1 MSTQPKRKWLA
12 YLVVLGAA
20 VTIAFVGW
28 WLSNRAQEAQRQQM
42 MQGRR
47 GGGPGGPPG
56 MPGIPGGGGGGGGG
70 RGGFGMGQPMPVGT
84 ATAVAGDIAITLNGL
99 GTVTPL
105 RVVAVSP
112 QVSGQLRQVNFSEGQ
127 MVKQG
132 DLLAEIDPRTFQ
144 AALMQAQ
151 GVLARDRAQLANAK
165 ADLARYQKLA
175 SDNTIAKQQLDSQAA
190 LVRQY
195 EGTITADQGQV
206 DTATVNL
213 GYTKI
218 LAPVSGRVGLRQVD
232 PGNNVNANSTSI
244 VVVTQLKPID
254 VLFTIPEDNLPAV
267 LKQMHAGVALKVD
280 AWDRA
285 LANKLASGT
294 LASLDNQ
301 IDAATGTVKAKAEF
315 TNDDEG
321 LFPNQ
326 FVNVRVLLDTLHGA
340 TVIPTSALQRSATGL
355 FVYVVNPTDKTVAQ
369 RTVQTGPTEGERVAI
384 SSGIQPGEIVVTDGI
399 DKLREGSVVEL
410 AASTDASGTPTHAAA
425 PAKPADAQAGDSQRR
440 GGRGQWQGRRG
451 NGDAKPGDAPKAA
464 DAQQQAPANASV
476 QPKPA
481 DQSSKPADGR
491 Q

>member
-1 MSTQPKRKWLA
+1 LP
-12 YLVVLGAA
+12 YLVVFSAA
-20 VTIAFVGW
+20 VVIGLAGW

-42 MQGRR
+42 MQGRH

-56 MPGIPGGGGGGGGG
+56 VPGGGGGG

-84 ATAVAGDIAITLNGL
+84 ATAVTGDINIVLNGL

-105 RVVAVSP
+105 RVVTVSP
-112 QVSGQLRQVNFSEGQ
+112 QVSGQLRSVNFSEGQ
-127 MVKQG
+127 LVKQG

-144 AALMQAQ
+144 AALVQAQ
-151 GVLARDRAQLANAK
+151 GAMARDRAQLANAR

-175 SDNTIAKQQLDSQAA
+175 LDNTIAKQQLDSQAA

-195 EGTITADQGQV
+195 EGTVTADQGQV

-218 LAPVSGRVGLRQVD
+218 VAPVPGRVGLRQVD
-232 PGNNVNANSTSI
+232 PGNNVNANSTAI
-244 VVVTQLKPID
+244 VVVTQQKPID

-267 LKQMHAGVALKVD
+267 LKQMHAGIALKVD

-285 LANKLASGT
+285 LTNKLASGS

-315 TNDDEG
+315 ANEDES

-326 FVNVRVLLDTLHGA
+326 FVNVRLLLDTLHGV

-355 FVYVVNPTDKTVAQ
+355 YVYVVNAGDKTVAQ

-384 SSGIQPGEIVVTDGI
+384 SAGVQPGEIVVTDGI

-410 AASTDASGTPTHAAA
+410 AASTDASGATTHAAA
-425 PAKPADAQAGDSQRR
+425 PPKPADAQGDAQRR
-440 GGRGQWQGRRG
+440 AGGGARGQGQRAS
-451 NGDAKPGDAPKAA
+451 DAKPVGAANPAAP
-464 DAQQQAPANASV
+464 QTPANAPP

-481 DQSSKPADGR
+481 DQGSKPADGK

>member
-20 VTIAFVGW
+20 VAIALTGW

-42 MQGRR
+42 MMQGRR
-47 GGGPGGPPG
+47 GGGGGP
-56 MPGIPGGGGGGGGG
+56 PGIPGGGGGG
-70 RGGFGMGQPMPVGT
+70 RGGSGMGQPMPVGT
-84 ATAVAGDIAITLNGL
+84 ATAVTGDINIVLNGL

-105 RVVAVSP
+105 RVVTVSP
-112 QVSGQLRQVNFSEGQ
+112 QVSGQLRSVNFTEGQ

-132 DLLAEIDPRTFQ
+132 DLLAEIDPRSFQ
-144 AALMQAQ
+144 AALTQAQ
-151 GVLARDRAQLANAK
+151 GVLARDRAQLANAR
-165 ADLARYQKLA
+165 ADLVRYQKLA
-175 SDNTIAKQQLDSQAA
+175 LDNTIAKQQLDSQAA

-195 EGTITADQGQV
+195 EGTVTSDQGQV

-218 LAPVSGRVGLRQVD
+218 TAPVSGRVGLRQVD
-232 PGNNVNANSTSI
+232 PGNNVNTNSTAI

-267 LKQMHAGVALKVD
+267 LKQMHAGVSLKVD

-285 LANKLASGT
+285 LTNKLASGT

-301 IDAATGTVKAKAEF
+301 IDSATGTVKAKAEF
-315 TNDDEG
+315 VNDDES

-340 TVIPTSALQRSATGL
+340 TVIPTSALQRSSTGL
-355 FVYVVNPTDKTVAQ
+355 FVYVVNPADKTVAQ

-384 SSGIQPGEIVVTDGI
+384 NSGVQPGEIVVTDGI

-410 AASTDASGTPTHAAA
+410 AASTDASGAPTHAAA
-425 PAKPADAQAGDSQRR
+425 PAKPADAQGGDGQRR
-440 GGRGQWQGRRG
+440 AGRGQWQGKRG
-451 NGDAKPGDAPKAA
+451 GSDAKPADAPKPPGDAQPAAKPGDTPPAPK
-464 DAQQQAPANASV
+464 SG
-476 QPKPA
+476 
-481 DQSSKPADGR
+481 DQGSK

>member
-12 YLVVLGAA
+12 YLIVLGAA
-20 VTIAFVGW
+20 MAIALTGW
-28 WLSNRAQEAQRQQM
+28 WLANRAQDAQRQQM

-47 GGGPGGPPG
+47 GGGPGGPGGPPG
-56 MPGIPGGGGGGGGG
+56 MPGGVG
-70 RGGFGMGQPMPVGT
+70 RGNAPGMGQPMPVGT
-84 ATAVAGDIAITLNGL
+84 ATAVSGDINITLNGL

-105 RVVAVSP
+105 RVVTVSP
-112 QVSGQLRQVNFSEGQ
+112 QVSGQLRSVNFTEGQ

-132 DLLAEIDPRTFQ
+132 DLLAEIDPRTYQ
-144 AALMQAQ
+144 AALTQAQ
-151 GVLARDRAQLANAK
+151 GGLARDRAQLANAR
-165 ADLARYQKLA
+165 ADLVRYQKLA
-175 SDNTIAKQQLDSQAA
+175 LENTIAKQQLDSQAA

-195 EGTITADQGQV
+195 DGTITVDQGQV

-218 LAPVSGRVGLRQVD
+218 VAPVSGRVGLRQVD
-232 PGNNVNANSTSI
+232 PGNNVTANSTSI

-267 LKQMHAGVALKVD
+267 LKQMHAGIALKVD

-285 LANKLASGT
+285 LKNKLASGT

-301 IDAATGTVKAKAEF
+301 IDATTGTVKAKAEF
-315 TNDDEG
+315 VNDDES

-355 FVYVVNPTDKTVAQ
+355 FVYVVNPGDKTVAQ

-399 DKLREGSVVEL
+399 DKLREGSAVEV
-410 AASTDASGTPTHAAA
+410 AATSDASGAPTHAAA
-425 PAKPADAQAGDSQRR
+425 PPKPADAQDGDGQQRR
-440 GGRGQWQGRRG
+440 GNRGDGSGGQGQPRRQG
-451 NGDAKPGDAPKAA
+451 AADAKPGDAPTTL
-464 DAQQQAPANASV
+464 
-476 QPKPA
+476 PKPA
-481 DQSSKPADGR
+481 DRKQ
-491 Q
+491 